1 MKHCLWL
8 AQTAFLIQRQNPYCD
23 TPPIPHMSNLHQI
36 LQETQPQHAHF
47 AADAHNIFKCKAQG
61 KHVISGLRRGKT
73 AQVKKVT
80 HCICGPKTTEW
91 IKMAFRIKTLEPD
104 PLPMTQYSSLGF
116 GCLFTCYIK
125 MKGCSYLPG
134 KVGHPNST
142 LRRYWDRVISCSQT
156 YKLFSV
162 LKSTRTVF

>member
-1 MKHCLWL
+1 MTHYLL

-23 TPPIPHMSNLHQI
+23 TPRIPHMSNLHQI

-47 AADAHNIFKCKAQG
+47 AADAHDIFKCKAQG
-61 KHVISGLRRGKT
+61 KHEISGLTRGSYSLYL
-73 AQVKKVT
+73 
-80 HCICGPKTTEW
+80 W
-91 IKMAFRIKTLEPD
+91 EPD
-104 PLPMTQYSSLGF
+104 PLLMTHYSSLGF

-125 MKGCSYLPG
+125 IKGYSCLAG

-142 LRRYWDRVISCSQT
+142 LHRYWHRVISCSQT

-162 LKSTRTVF
+162 LNSTTTVF